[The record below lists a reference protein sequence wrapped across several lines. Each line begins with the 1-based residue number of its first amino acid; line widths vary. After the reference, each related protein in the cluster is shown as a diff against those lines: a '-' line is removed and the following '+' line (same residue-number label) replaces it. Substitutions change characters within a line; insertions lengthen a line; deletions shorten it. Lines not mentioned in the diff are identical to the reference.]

1 MAPGGQAAQEGL
13 PERKLE
19 SVQLPTVWNPRGARS
34 RRTARERGTA
44 GAEETSGAAP
54 RAGPQGALRRR
65 PEVGQPCG
73 HQKASVEPG
82 KWSKANR
89 RCGRQEKRERGRGLS
104 GSGSGAARRAAE
116 ETRAEWSGARGGQS
130 RVPGRRGECRARRK
144 ARGGS
149 PGAKAGPAGAT
160 ASLPVSG
167 CLFLAADIFAIASIA
182 NPDWINTGES
192 AGALTVGLVRQCQT
206 IHGRDRTCIPPRLP
220 PEWVT
225 TLFFIIMGI
234 ISLTV
239 TCGLLVASHWRREAT
254 KYARWIAFTGMIL
267 FCMAALIFPIGF
279 YINEVG
285 GQPYKLPNNTVVGSS
300 YVLFVL
306 SIFFTIVGL
315 LFAGKVCL
323 PG

>member
-1 MAPGGQAAQEGL
+1 MSTKKGGPTECKLYLYKQCYHIRIFPWTPPWPREGGRL
-13 PERKLE
+13 RK
-19 SVQLPTVWNPRGARS
+19 
-34 RRTARERGTA
+34 
-44 GAEETSGAAP
+44 TSWSLGWS
-54 RAGPQGALRRR
+54 
-65 PEVGQPCG
+65 
-73 HQKASVEPG
+73 AS
-82 KWSKANR
+82 N
-89 RCGRQEKRERGRGLS
+89 GRQFRILQKHAQ
-104 GSGSGAARRAAE
+104 GS
-116 ETRAEWSGARGGQS
+116 T
-130 RVPGRRGECRARRK
+130 
-144 ARGGS
+144 
-149 PGAKAGPAGAT
+149 
-160 ASLPVSG
+160 
-167 CLFLAADIFAIASIA
+167 
-182 NPDWINTGES
+182 

>member
-1 MAPGGQAAQEGL
+1 MD
-13 PERKLE
+13 KL
-19 SVQLPTVWNPRGARS
+19 TII
-34 RRTARERGTA
+34 
-44 GAEETSGAAP
+44 
-54 RAGPQGALRRR
+54 
-65 PEVGQPCG
+65 
-73 HQKASVEPG
+73 
-82 KWSKANR
+82 
-89 RCGRQEKRERGRGLS
+89 
-104 GSGSGAARRAAE
+104 
-116 ETRAEWSGARGGQS
+116 
-130 RVPGRRGECRARRK
+130 
-144 ARGGS
+144 
-149 PGAKAGPAGAT
+149 
-160 ASLPVSG
+160 SG

-192 AGALTVGLVRQCQT
+192 AGALTVGL
-206 IHGRDRTCIPPRLP
+206 
-220 PEWVT
+220 WVT

>member
-1 MAPGGQAAQEGL
+1 M
-13 PERKLE
+13 
-19 SVQLPTVWNPRGARS
+19 
-34 RRTARERGTA
+34 
-44 GAEETSGAAP
+44 
-54 RAGPQGALRRR
+54 
-65 PEVGQPCG
+65 
-73 HQKASVEPG
+73 
-82 KWSKANR
+82 
-89 RCGRQEKRERGRGLS
+89 
-104 GSGSGAARRAAE
+104 
-116 ETRAEWSGARGGQS
+116 
-130 RVPGRRGECRARRK
+130 
-144 ARGGS
+144 
-149 PGAKAGPAGAT
+149 
-160 ASLPVSG
+160 ASLLSSYCAPFALTDWWLLHMVMTCLVIIFLVATDVLKLAVLNHFSSVWIRVLVGTIPWVCQTHSHVPVFCIS
-167 CLFLAADIFAIASIA
+167 
-182 NPDWINTGES
+182 P
-192 AGALTVGLVRQCQT
+192 GALTVGLVRQCQT

>member
-1 MAPGGQAAQEGL
+1 M
-13 PERKLE
+13 
-19 SVQLPTVWNPRGARS
+19 
-34 RRTARERGTA
+34 
-44 GAEETSGAAP
+44 
-54 RAGPQGALRRR
+54 
-65 PEVGQPCG
+65 
-73 HQKASVEPG
+73 
-82 KWSKANR
+82 
-89 RCGRQEKRERGRGLS
+89 
-104 GSGSGAARRAAE
+104 
-116 ETRAEWSGARGGQS
+116 
-130 RVPGRRGECRARRK
+130 
-144 ARGGS
+144 
-149 PGAKAGPAGAT
+149 
-160 ASLPVSG
+160 SLK
-167 CLFLAADIFAIASIA
+167 
-182 NPDWINTGES
+182 
-192 AGALTVGLVRQCQT
+192 GALTVGLVRQCQT

-323 PG
+323 PGWWMLNCGTLFWKRARHQNCILRRMPRRDYQTLTEKRNALTFSHYALWIKKRRAFPITKYRQRWLISWAYLMQSGLHCDRN

>member
-1 MAPGGQAAQEGL
+1 MNKHNGL
-13 PERKLE
+13 IDF
-19 SVQLPTVWNPRGARS
+19 
-34 RRTARERGTA
+34 
-44 GAEETSGAAP
+44 
-54 RAGPQGALRRR
+54 
-65 PEVGQPCG
+65 EV
-73 HQKASVEPG
+73 K
-82 KWSKANR
+82 
-89 RCGRQEKRERGRGLS
+89 
-104 GSGSGAARRAAE
+104 
-116 ETRAEWSGARGGQS
+116 T
-130 RVPGRRGECRARRK
+130 
-144 ARGGS
+144 
-149 PGAKAGPAGAT
+149 
-160 ASLPVSG
+160 
-167 CLFLAADIFAIASIA
+167 
-182 NPDWINTGES
+182 
-192 AGALTVGLVRQCQT
+192 GALTVGLVRQCQT
-206 IHGRDRTCIPPRLP
+206 IHGRDRTCIPPWLP

>member
-1 MAPGGQAAQEGL
+1 PTLKDRLRERWGGVGRGEVEFSHLQPRPPSSPKEAMVKTRSVLLGSPCSRRWSKPNRDRQLLGSPLL
-13 PERKLE
+13 PER
-19 SVQLPTVWNPRGARS
+19 
-34 RRTARERGTA
+34 
-44 GAEETSGAAP
+44 
-54 RAGPQGALRRR
+54 
-65 PEVGQPCG
+65 
-73 HQKASVEPG
+73 
-82 KWSKANR
+82 
-89 RCGRQEKRERGRGLS
+89 
-104 GSGSGAARRAAE
+104 
-116 ETRAEWSGARGGQS
+116 
-130 RVPGRRGECRARRK
+130 
-144 ARGGS
+144 
-149 PGAKAGPAGAT
+149 
-160 ASLPVSG
+160 
-167 CLFLAADIFAIASIA
+167 
-182 NPDWINTGES
+182 
-192 AGALTVGLVRQCQT
+192 ALTVGLVRQCQT

-220 PEWVT
+220 PEWIT

>member
-1 MAPGGQAAQEGL
+1 MD
-13 PERKLE
+13 KL
-19 SVQLPTVWNPRGARS
+19 TII
-34 RRTARERGTA
+34 
-44 GAEETSGAAP
+44 
-54 RAGPQGALRRR
+54 
-65 PEVGQPCG
+65 
-73 HQKASVEPG
+73 
-82 KWSKANR
+82 
-89 RCGRQEKRERGRGLS
+89 
-104 GSGSGAARRAAE
+104 
-116 ETRAEWSGARGGQS
+116 
-130 RVPGRRGECRARRK
+130 
-144 ARGGS
+144 
-149 PGAKAGPAGAT
+149 
-160 ASLPVSG
+160 SG

-254 KYARWIAFTGMIL
+254 KYARWIAFTGS
-267 FCMAALIFPIGF
+267 F

>member
-1 MAPGGQAAQEGL
+1 MADKKTKEENVCGTKEGL
-13 PERKLE
+13 RQEVELKERKACDR
-19 SVQLPTVWNPRGARS
+19 TPR
-34 RRTARERGTA
+34 
-44 GAEETSGAAP
+44 
-54 RAGPQGALRRR
+54 LH
-65 PEVGQPCG
+65 C
-73 HQKASVEPG
+73 
-82 KWSKANR
+82 
-89 RCGRQEKRERGRGLS
+89 
-104 GSGSGAARRAAE
+104 
-116 ETRAEWSGARGGQS
+116 
-130 RVPGRRGECRARRK
+130 
-144 ARGGS
+144 
-149 PGAKAGPAGAT
+149 
-160 ASLPVSG
+160 
-167 CLFLAADIFAIASIA
+167 FFSI
-182 NPDWINTGES
+182 
-192 AGALTVGLVRQCQT
+192 GALTVGLVRQCQT

>member
-1 MAPGGQAAQEGL
+1 MVDTFVFQKKPLTDGEIHRS
-13 PERKLE
+13 EKLE
-19 SVQLPTVWNPRGARS
+19 IWPRRGSVQ
-34 RRTARERGTA
+34 
-44 GAEETSGAAP
+44 
-54 RAGPQGALRRR
+54 
-65 PEVGQPCG
+65 
-73 HQKASVEPG
+73 
-82 KWSKANR
+82 
-89 RCGRQEKRERGRGLS
+89 
-104 GSGSGAARRAAE
+104 
-116 ETRAEWSGARGGQS
+116 
-130 RVPGRRGECRARRK
+130 
-144 ARGGS
+144 
-149 PGAKAGPAGAT
+149 
-160 ASLPVSG
+160 
-167 CLFLAADIFAIASIA
+167 
-182 NPDWINTGES
+182 
-192 AGALTVGLVRQCQT
+192 GALTVGLVRQCQT

>member
-1 MAPGGQAAQEGL
+1 MIWAWLWILAI
-13 PERKLE
+13 ERKGLLNVL
-19 SVQLPTVWNPRGARS
+19 SPVW
-34 RRTARERGTA
+34 
-44 GAEETSGAAP
+44 
-54 RAGPQGALRRR
+54 
-65 PEVGQPCG
+65 
-73 HQKASVEPG
+73 
-82 KWSKANR
+82 
-89 RCGRQEKRERGRGLS
+89 
-104 GSGSGAARRAAE
+104 
-116 ETRAEWSGARGGQS
+116 
-130 RVPGRRGECRARRK
+130 RGEIEAYIH
-144 ARGGS
+144 
-149 PGAKAGPAGAT
+149 T
-160 ASLPVSG
+160 LTSLLSITKRVFLAMDKLTVISG

-192 AGALTVGLVRQCQT
+192 AGSLTVGLVRQCQT
-206 IHGRDRTCIPPRLP
+206 IHGRDRTCIPPQLP

-225 TLFFIIMGI
+225 TLFFIVLGI

-239 TCGLLVASHWRREAT
+239 TCGLLVMSHWRREAT
-254 KYARWIAFTGMIL
+254 RYARWIAFTGMVL